1 MKTISIRTS
10 QNVTIEYEL
19 PSTVQRIIAWIIDLA
34 ILILTNTILYLLFS
48 WFTYAVG
55 WSDMAYTLFSFLVIL
70 PIWFFYS
77 LFCEIIFNGQSIGKR
92 AMGIRVVKLNGDIP
106 SLSDYFMRWAFR
118 MVDIMFSSG
127 ALAVLL
133 ITGTEKGQRLGDI
146 LAGTTVIKVK
156 STQHVNM
163 KELLN
168 IRSYKNYEPTYEQV
182 TVFSEEDMLAIKTI
196 LNRANRF
203 PKQTET
209 TQLLQKTAFIAA
221 KKMDISQDKFSN
233 PQQTKQFLHT
243 ILQDYIVLTR

>member
-10 QNVTIEYEL
+10 QNVTIDYEL
-19 PSTVQRIIAWIIDLA
+19 PSTFLRIIAWVIDLVLLSA
-34 ILILTNTILYLLFS
+34 TIGILTFVFMWVIAVMGWSSLIQTLFVYLIL
-48 WFTYAVG
+48 V
-55 WSDMAYTLFSFLVIL
+55 

-77 LFCEIIFNGQSIGKR
+77 LFCEIMFNGQSVGKR
-92 AMGIRVVKLNGDIP
+92 AMGIRVIKLNGDIA

-118 MVDIMFSSG
+118 MVDIMFSFG
-127 ALAVLL
+127 TLATLF

-146 LAGTTVIKVK
+146 LAGTTVVKVK

-168 IRSYKNYEPTYEQV
+168 IRSFKNYEPTYERV

-196 LNRANRF
+196 LNRSSRF
-203 PKQTET
+203 PKQKDTY
-209 TQLLQKTAFIAA
+209 QLLQKTAISAA
-221 KKMDISQDKFSN
+221 KKMDISVEKFTS

-243 ILQDYIVLTR
+243 VLQDYIVLTR

>member
-19 PSTVQRIIAWIIDLA
+19 PSTFQRIIAWFIDLV
-34 ILILTNTILYLLFS
+34 ILIVVNSILSLLFLWLIS
-48 WFTYAVG
+48 VMG
-55 WSDMAYTLFSFLVIL
+55 WSENAYVFFSFLVIL
-70 PIWFFYS
+70 PLWLFYS
-77 LFCEIIFNGQSIGKR
+77 LFCEIVFNGQSIGKR

-118 MVDIMFSSG
+118 MVDILFSFGS
-127 ALAVLL
+127 LAILL

-168 IRSYKNYEPTYEQV
+168 IRSFKNYEPTYERV

-196 LNRANRF
+196 LNRASRF
-203 PKQTET
+203 PKQKDTY
-209 TQLLQKTAFIAA
+209 QLLQKAAVSAA
-221 KKMDISQDKFSN
+221 KKMDISVDKFTS

-243 ILQDYIVLTR
+243 VLQDYIVLTR

>member
-19 PSTVQRIIAWIIDLA
+19 PSTVQRIIAWVIDLA
-34 ILILTNTILYLLFS
+34 ILILTNITLYLLFS
-48 WFTYAVG
+48 WLIYVTG
-55 WSDMAYTLFSFLVIL
+55 WSDMGYTLFNFLIIL
-70 PIWFFYS
+70 PLWLFYS

-92 AMGIRVVKLNGDIP
+92 AIGIRVVKLNGSIP

-118 MVDIMFSSG
+118 MVDILFSSG
-127 ALAVLL
+127 SLAVLL

-163 KELLN
+163 KELLT
-168 IRSYKNYEPTYEQV
+168 IRSFRNYEATYERV
-182 TVFSEEDMLAIKTI
+182 IVFSEDEMLSIKTI
-196 LNRANRF
+196 LNRASRF
-203 PKQTET
+203 PKQKDTYK
-209 TQLLQKTAFIAA
+209 LLQKTALLTA
-221 KKMDISQDKFSN
+221 KKLDIPQDKFNS

-243 ILQDYIVLTR
+243 VLQDYIVLTR

>member
-19 PSTVQRIIAWIIDLA
+19 PSTFQRIIAWVIDLVLLSLTIS
-34 ILILTNTILYLLFS
+34 ILFALFFWLLSAMGWSEVVLTL
-48 WFTYAVG
+48 FTYLIV
-55 WSDMAYTLFSFLVIL
+55 MPL
-70 PIWFFYS
+70 WFFYS

-118 MVDIMFSSG
+118 MVDIMFSFG
-127 ALAVLL
+127 TLATLL
-133 ITGTEKGQRLGDI
+133 VTGTEKGQRLGEI

-168 IRSYKNYEPTYEQV
+168 IRSFRNYEPTYERV

-196 LNRANRF
+196 LNRASRF
-203 PKQTET
+203 PKQKDTY
-209 TQLLQKTAFIAA
+209 QLLQKTAVLAA
-221 KKMDISQDKFSN
+221 KKLDLSQEKFTS

-243 ILQDYIVLTR
+243 VLQDYIVLTR

>member
-19 PSTVQRIIAWIIDLA
+19 PSTVQRIIAWVIDLA
-34 ILILTNTILYLLFS
+34 ILIVVISLLSILFFWLISAMGWSKIVQTLFIYLLF
-48 WFTYAVG
+48 
-55 WSDMAYTLFSFLVIL
+55 I

-77 LFCEIIFNGQSIGKR
+77 LFFEIIFNGQSIGKR
-92 AMGIRVVKLNGDIP
+92 TMGIRVVKLNGDIP

-118 MVDIMFSSG
+118 MVDILFSSG
-127 ALAVLL
+127 TLAVLL

-163 KELLN
+163 KELLT
-168 IRSYKNYEPTYEQV
+168 IRSFKNYEPTYENV
-182 TVFSEEDMLAIKTI
+182 TVFSEEEMLSIKTI
-196 LNRANRF
+196 LNRSSRF
-203 PKQTET
+203 PKQKDTY
-209 TQLLQKTAFIAA
+209 QLLQKTAHLAA
-221 KKMDISQDKFSN
+221 KKMDISQKNFEN

-243 ILQDYIVLTR
+243 VLQDYIVLTR

>member
-19 PSTVQRIIAWIIDLA
+19 PSTFQRIIAWFIDLA
-34 ILILTNTILYLLFS
+34 ILILANSVLALLFVWLVS
-48 WFTYAVG
+48 ILGLPDLVQTVFN
-55 WSDMAYTLFSFLVIL
+55 FLVL
-70 PIWFFYS
+70 VPLWFFYS

-118 MVDIMFSSG
+118 MVDIMFSFGS
-127 ALAVLL
+127 LATLL
-133 ITGTEKGQRLGDI
+133 VTGTEKGQRLGDI

-168 IRSYKNYEPTYEQV
+168 IRSFKNYEPTYEQV
-182 TVFSEEDMLAIKTI
+182 TVFSEEEMLSIKTI
-196 LNRANRF
+196 LNRASRF
-203 PKQTET
+203 PKQKNTY
-209 TQLLQKTAFIAA
+209 QLLQKTATLAA
-221 KKMDISQDKFSN
+221 KKLDISQEKFTG

-243 ILQDYIVLTR
+243 VLQDYIVLTR

>member
-19 PSTVQRIIAWIIDLA
+19 PSTFQRIIAWILD
-34 ILILTNTILYLLFS
+34 
-48 WFTYAVG
+48 
-55 WSDMAYTLFSFLVIL
+55 LVIL
-70 PIWFFYS
+70 IVTNSILTLLFFWLSSSMGWSEVIETLFGFLIILPLWFFYS

-92 AMGIRVVKLNGDIP
+92 AMGIRVIKLNGDIP

-118 MVDIMFSSG
+118 MVDILFSFG
-127 ALAVLL
+127 TLATLL
-133 ITGTEKGQRLGDI
+133 VTGTEKGQRLGDI

-168 IRSYKNYEPTYEQV
+168 IRSFRNYEPTYERV
-182 TVFSEEDMLAIKTI
+182 TIFSEEEMLSIKTI

-203 PKQTET
+203 PKQQET
-209 TQLLQKTAFIAA
+209 YKLLQKTAVLAA
-221 KKMDISQDKFSN
+221 KKMDMTQEKFTS

>member
-19 PSTVQRIIAWIIDLA
+19 PSTVQRIIAWVIDLA
-34 ILILTNTILYLLFS
+34 ILILANIILYLLLGWLVYIFD
-48 WFTYAVG
+48 
-55 WSDMAYTLFSFLVIL
+55 WSDLAYTVFSFLIIL
-70 PIWFFYS
+70 PLWIFYS
-77 LFCEIIFNGQSIGKR
+77 LFCEIIFNGQSVGKR

-118 MVDIMFSSG
+118 MVDILFSSG
-127 ALAVLL
+127 TLATLL

-168 IRSYKNYEPTYEQV
+168 IRSFRNYEATYEQV
-182 TVFSEEDMLAIKTI
+182 TVFSEDEMLSIKTI
-196 LNRANRF
+196 LNRASRF
-203 PKQTET
+203 PKQKDTYN
-209 TQLLQKTAFIAA
+209 LLEKTALLAA
-221 KKMDISQDKFSN
+221 KKMDISEEKFTS

-243 ILQDYIVLTR
+243 VLQDYIVLTR

>member
-19 PSTVQRIIAWIIDLA
+19 PSTVQRIIAWVLDLA
-34 ILILTNTILYLLFS
+34 ILILANIILYLLFS
-48 WFTYAVG
+48 WLIYAVG
-55 WSDMAYTLFSFLVIL
+55 WSDLAYTFFSFLVIL
-70 PIWFFYS
+70 PLWFFYS
-77 LFCEIIFNGQSIGKR
+77 LFCEIVFNGQSIGKR

-146 LAGTTVIKVK
+146 LAGTTIIKVK

-168 IRSYKNYEPTYEQV
+168 IRSFRNYEPTYERV
-182 TVFSEEDMLAIKTI
+182 ISFSEEEMLSIKTI
-196 LNRANRF
+196 LNRASRF
-203 PKQTET
+203 PKQKET
-209 TQLLQKTAFIAA
+209 YKLLQQTATLAA
-221 KKMDISQDKFSN
+221 KRLDISGEKFTS

-243 ILQDYIVLTR
+243 VLQDYIVLTR

>member
-19 PSTVQRIIAWIIDLA
+19 PSTVQRIIAWVIDLA
-34 ILILTNTILYLLFS
+34 ILSLTISVLSALFVFLIS
-48 WFTYAVG
+48 IMG
-55 WSDMAYTLFSFLVIL
+55 LSDIFITLFSFLVL
-70 PIWFFYS
+70 VPLWFFYS

-106 SLSDYFMRWAFR
+106 SLSDYFMRWSFR
-118 MVDIMFSSG
+118 MVDIMFSFG
-127 ALAVLL
+127 TLATLL
-133 ITGTEKGQRLGDI
+133 VTGTEKGQRLGDI

-168 IRSYKNYEPTYEQV
+168 IRSFKNYEPTYERV
-182 TVFSEEDMLAIKTI
+182 TVFSEDEMLSIKTI
-196 LNRANRF
+196 LNRASRF
-203 PKQTET
+203 PKQKDTY
-209 TQLLQKTAFIAA
+209 QLLQKTATLAA
-221 KKMDISQDKFSN
+221 RKLDISHEKFTN

-243 ILQDYIVLTR
+243 VLQDYIVLTR

>member
-19 PSTVQRIIAWIIDLA
+19 PSTFQRIIAWVIDFV
-34 ILILTNTILYLLFS
+34 ILILANSILTFFFFS
-48 WFTYAVG
+48 VISIIG
-55 WSDMAYTLFSFLVIL
+55 WSEQIQTFLTFLIL
-70 PIWFFYS
+70 VPLWFFYS

-92 AMGIRVVKLNGDIP
+92 AMGIRVTKLNGDIP

-118 MVDIMFSSG
+118 MVDIMFSGGS
-127 ALAVLL
+127 LATLL

-168 IRSYKNYEPTYEQV
+168 IRSFKNYEPTYQKV
-182 TVFSEEDMLAIKTI
+182 TTFSEDEMLSIKTI
-196 LNRANRF
+196 LNRASRF
-203 PKQTET
+203 PKQKET
-209 TQLLQKTAFIAA
+209 YKLLQRTAILVA
-221 KKMDISQDKFSN
+221 KKLDVSQEKFVS
-233 PQQTKQFLHT
+233 QKQTKQFLHT
-243 ILQDYIVLTR
+243 VLQDYIVLTR

>member
-34 ILILTNTILYLLFS
+34 ILILVNIVLYLLFS
-48 WFTYAVG
+48 WLLYVVG
-55 WSDMAYTLFSFLVIL
+55 WSEVAYAFFSFLVIL
-70 PIWFFYS
+70 PLWLFYS
-77 LFCEIIFNGQSIGKR
+77 MFCEIIFNGQSIGKR

-106 SLSDYFMRWAFR
+106 SLSDYFMRWSFR
-118 MVDIMFSSG
+118 FVDIVLSSG

-133 ITGTEKGQRLGDI
+133 VTGTEKGQRLGDI

-168 IRSYKNYEPTYEQV
+168 IRSFRNYEPTYERV
-182 TVFSEEDMLAIKTI
+182 TVFSEDDMLAIKTI
-196 LNRANRF
+196 LNRASRF
-203 PKQTET
+203 PKQKET
-209 TQLLQKTAFIAA
+209 YKLLQKTALLTAQ
-221 KKMDISQDKFSN
+221 KLDISQEKFSS

-243 ILQDYIVLTR
+243 VLQDYIVLTR

>member
-19 PSTVQRIIAWIIDLA
+19 PSTVQRIIAWLID
-34 ILILTNTILYLLFS
+34 
-48 WFTYAVG
+48 
-55 WSDMAYTLFSFLVIL
+55 LVIL
-70 PIWFFYS
+70 IVTISILSLLFLWIISLMGWSEVILTLFIYLVLTPLWFFYS
-77 LFCEIIFNGQSIGKR
+77 LFCEIVFNGQSIGKR

-118 MVDIMFSSG
+118 MVDIMFSFG
-127 ALAVLL
+127 TLATLL
-133 ITGTEKGQRLGDI
+133 VTGTEKGQRLGDI

-168 IRSYKNYEPTYEQV
+168 IRSFRNYEPTYERV
-182 TVFSEEDMLAIKTI
+182 TVFSEDEMLSIKTI
-196 LNRANRF
+196 LNRASRF
-203 PKQTET
+203 PKQKDTY
-209 TQLLQKTAFIAA
+209 QLLQKTATLAA
-221 KKMDISQDKFSN
+221 KRMDISGEKFTN

>member
-19 PSTVQRIIAWIIDLA
+19 PSTIQRVIAWIIDLA
-34 ILILTNTILYLLFS
+34 ILILTNIILYLLFS
-48 WFTYAVG
+48 WFIYIFG
-55 WSDMAYTLFSFLVIL
+55 WSDDAYTFFSFLVIL
-70 PIWFFYS
+70 PLWFFYS

-118 MVDIMFSSG
+118 MVDILFSSG
-127 ALAVLL
+127 SLATLL

-168 IRSYKNYEPTYEQV
+168 IRSFKNYEPTYERV
-182 TVFSEEDMLAIKTI
+182 TVFSEDEMKIATLIGVNAFRNSVSSTNDNHVAMNGVSVWKQRRLQED
-196 LNRANRF
+196 
-203 PKQTET
+203 
-209 TQLLQKTAFIAA
+209 
-221 KKMDISQDKFSN
+221 
-233 PQQTKQFLHT
+233 
-243 ILQDYIVLTR
+243 